1 MKLLKSLYDVLGSVT
16 NYLLKFNFPDRL
28 EGWFYSE
35 VGKSNTVPESKSVCL
50 EQENVPS
57 FGTEQHCYAAIKEL
71 PFCLGSAGVVQGVCG
86 GKCVN

>member
-1 MKLLKSLYDVLGSVT
+1 M
-16 NYLLKFNFPDRL
+16 
-28 EGWFYSE
+28 
-35 VGKSNTVPESKSVCL
+35 GKSNTVPESKSVCL